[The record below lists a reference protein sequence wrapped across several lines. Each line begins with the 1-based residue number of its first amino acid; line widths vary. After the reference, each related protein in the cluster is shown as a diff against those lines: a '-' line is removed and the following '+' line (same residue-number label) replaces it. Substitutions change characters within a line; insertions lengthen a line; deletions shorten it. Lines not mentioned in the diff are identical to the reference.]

1 MFTHFFNPVVQF
13 LGSIIEIAA
22 RLVKIA
28 KCAMLLTG
36 DGQSGMTRGNSLDV
50 YSNFDPWIVSRCAKG
65 KSNAPSVIATNPP
78 FSGQKVESQISDK
91 TLLKNFVFGHSFKKN
106 DDGEYYCKCQ

>member
-1 MFTHFFNPVVQF
+1 MYLV
-13 LGSIIEIAA
+13 EIAA

-36 DGQSGMTRGNSLDV
+36 DGQSGMTRGNSLDL
-50 YSNFDPWIVSRCAKG
+50 YSRLDPWIVSRCAKG

-78 FSGQKVESQISDK
+78 FSGQKVESQISDRSI
-91 TLLKNFVFGHSFKKN
+91 LKSYAFGHSFKKN
-106 DDGEYYCKCQ
+106 DDGTFVFFRE